1 MDSYCIYIRTCMRL
15 SSYTLYVGY
24 YSLPVNCLVEPRSSR
39 LLRPAKESRIEELKL
54 AMQANPSIDVAPI
67 VGLVILDEGMLEKY

>member
-1 MDSYCIYIRTCMRL
+1 MRL